1 MTTTIDNRA
10 KTLRELTALSWELP
24 VPPIWSDRYLLLFGI
39 CHRWANAAHQ
49 VARATANSD
58 LCRELAAR
66 RELMESMGLD
76 PRDYG
81 FEAPTA
87 FDLDL
92 PAQTVWGRA

>member
-49 VARATANSD
+49 VARATAEFGS
-58 LCRELAAR
+58 L
-66 RELMESMGLD
+66 
-76 PRDYG
+76 PR
-81 FEAPTA
+81 T
-87 FDLDL
+87 
-92 PAQTVWGRA
+92 GRAQRIDGIDGP